1 MAAGFDGTTCVWAKE
16 NRLDTVFS
24 SDRKVIKKK
33 NGTSAQRIIELETL
47 KWVLSALGLWQV
59 LGQY

>member
-1 MAAGFDGTTCVWAKE
+1 MAAGFDGTVCVWAKE
-16 NRLDTVFS
+16 NRLDSLFS

-47 KWVLSALGLWQV
+47 KWVS
-59 LGQY
+59 